1 MKEVILN
8 ADDFGLST
16 GANRGI
22 IKAWQEGMLTST
34 SLMVGG
40 DAFEEAAAFAR
51 ANPALQVG
59 LHLTLVQGSA
69 VLKQQGLPALTDAV
83 GEFTEDPVLAGMRY
97 FFLKGLRKKLRQEID
112 AQLAKCRDAGVELTH
127 VDGHL
132 NIHMHPVVFDILC
145 ELIPTYGIKSFRLT
159 RENLPANLAL
169 DKRRV
174 VGKCA
179 DAFIF
184 ARLADRC
191 RPRLDRLGIRYAA
204 EVKGLLNSGQM
215 TEEYLLSALDG
226 VGEGLT
232 EIYFHPGC
240 HPCSTLKR
248 RMPDYQH
255 EAELAALTSPRVREK
270 MARLGLRLR
279 NYRGEEKTYV

>member
-22 IKAWQEGMLTST
+22 VRAWQEGMLTGT

-69 VLKQQGLPALTDAV
+69 VLRQQGLPALTDA
-83 GEFTEDPVLAGMRY
+83 GGAFTDDPVLAGMRY

-145 ELIPTYGIKSFRLT
+145 ELIPAYGIKSFRLT

-169 DKRRV
+169 DRRRI

-204 EVKGLLNSGQM
+204 EVKGLLNSGHM

-226 VGEGLT
+226 VGEGVT

>member
-1 MKEVILN
+1 MKELILN

-22 IKAWQEGMLTST
+22 IKAWQEGMLTGT

-69 VLKQQGLPALTDAV
+69 VLKQQGLPALTDAG
-83 GEFTEDPVLAGMRY
+83 GEFTDDPVLAGMRY

-112 AQLAKCRDAGVELTH
+112 AQLAKCRDAGIELTH

-169 DKRRV
+169 DKRRI

-215 TEEYLLSALDG
+215 TEAYLLSALDG

-240 HPCSTLKR
+240 HPCATLKR